1 MEIITALSIFKSV
14 GWNFLVREEGLFAS
28 VRLII
33 KYVLENLQVLSDSP
47 HIFKCNWKTEKVAF

>member
-1 MEIITALSIFKSV
+1 MK
-14 GWNFLVREEGLFAS
+14 FLREEGLFAS

-47 HIFKCNWKTEKVAF
+47 HIFKSN